1 MPNYHATSE
10 GNIPFTPEE
19 EIKWAEEQAVYAKEQ
34 PKMLIKAE
42 IAAIEA
48 TITPRRTREAILGT
62 DNGWLADIE
71 LQIDQLRQKLA
82 EL

>member
-19 EIKWAEEQAVYAKEQ
+19 EIKWADEQAKYAKEQ
-34 PKMLIKAE
+34 PKILIKVE
-42 IAAIEA
+42 IAKIEA

-62 DNGWLADIE
+62 DNGWLADQEAAIA
-71 LQIDQLRQKLA
+71 LLRQQLA